1 MRRRNPQDELQ
12 VKQVQ
17 FSCKELKIIDSLKL
31 CLLRLPLVFCPLQ
44 IFNINTVLNKI
55 PFPSMIQNKQTNKQT
70 EYRKESLKVKG
81 RAVPYFFHACLS
93 SVENDLDFMVIE
105 YG

>member
-1 MRRRNPQDELQ
+1 
-12 VKQVQ
+12 
-17 FSCKELKIIDSLKL
+17 
-31 CLLRLPLVFCPLQ
+31 
-44 IFNINTVLNKI
+44 
-55 PFPSMIQNKQTNKQT
+55 MIQNKQTNKQT

-93 SVENDLDFMVIE
+93 SVENDLDSMVIE

>member
-1 MRRRNPQDELQ
+1 
-12 VKQVQ
+12 
-17 FSCKELKIIDSLKL
+17 
-31 CLLRLPLVFCPLQ
+31 
-44 IFNINTVLNKI
+44 
-55 PFPSMIQNKQTNKQT
+55 MIQNKQTNKQT

-81 RAVPYFFHACLS
+81 RAVPYFFHAGLS